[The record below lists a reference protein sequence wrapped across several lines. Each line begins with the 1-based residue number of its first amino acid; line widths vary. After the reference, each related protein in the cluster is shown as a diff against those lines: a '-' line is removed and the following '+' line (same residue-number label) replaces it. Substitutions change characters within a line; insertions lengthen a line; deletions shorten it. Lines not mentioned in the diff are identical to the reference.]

1 MIEDKTK
8 EQQPASP
15 VKPKHGQRLRS
26 LWAQLQCMG
35 LLHRHRLRRKTQNHM
50 NDFGR
55 KLAQNS
61 AVPVIGE
68 TLYALG
74 YSTEYGFVRVGRG
87 LRSGWLWL
95 WQAFTTLLAN
105 AAAMAFPGAAQMFR
119 DLFGPIWLFFRGCGS
134 LLVHA
139 QRVRKEKG
147 FAAACKASVH
157 YLASGVRRNLK
168 TLPRMA
174 MYVLPV
180 CALAVMVT
188 VFNHTVR
195 QPYALEVQVNGQ
207 TVGYVANE
215 DVFNSARE
223 AVQERIN
230 YADTD
235 HAKWTVEPTYTVT
248 VAHKTMDENE
258 MADAILKSASDEI
271 SEGTALY
278 LDGELTAVC
287 SDGVSLQSYL
297 SSLLEPYEDPEN
309 SNVTVGFN
317 KEVTLENGI
326 YFNDSF
332 QDEADVEQQL
342 SGVQQQEK
350 IYTVGAG
357 DTLWSIA
364 QKNDLTFRELCE
376 LNPSFKGAQLNEK
389 SNIQAGDELIVT
401 KQEATLEVRI
411 TKVEI
416 WQEEIPYT
424 TETTT
429 SNEYTV
435 GTKKTVQNGVNGLR
449 QITAQRVYNTDG
461 IQLSQKILSTEVVQE
476 PVTEK
481 IVKGTKKV
489 TSSTSYI
496 TGSGQFIWPVPGYRN
511 CSRWYGGQPQGCGYL
526 CGCRYAHLRIGGRH
540 RDQGR
545 LQQGRCRYG
554 LWLLHHHQP
563 RQRLHH
569 GVCALSV
576 AGGALWSVG
585 QAGPADRLCGQHRTL
600 QRQPLPL

>member
-1 MIEDKTK
+1 M
-8 EQQPASP
+8 
-15 VKPKHGQRLRS
+15 
-26 LWAQLQCMG
+26 
-35 LLHRHRLRRKTQNHM
+35 
-50 NDFGR
+50 
-55 KLAQNS
+55 
-61 AVPVIGE
+61 
-68 TLYALG
+68 
-74 YSTEYGFVRVGRG
+74 
-87 LRSGWLWL
+87 
-95 WQAFTTLLAN
+95 
-105 AAAMAFPGAAQMFR
+105 
-119 DLFGPIWLFFRGCGS
+119 
-134 LLVHA
+134 
-139 QRVRKEKG
+139 
-147 FAAACKASVH
+147 
-157 YLASGVRRNLK
+157 
-168 TLPRMA
+168 
-174 MYVLPV
+174 
-180 CALAVMVT
+180 
-188 VFNHTVR
+188 
-195 QPYALEVQVNGQ
+195 
-207 TVGYVANE
+207 
-215 DVFNSARE
+215 
-223 AVQERIN
+223 
-230 YADTD
+230 
-235 HAKWTVEPTYTVT
+235 
-248 VAHKTMDENE
+248 
-258 MADAILKSASDEI
+258 
-271 SEGTALY
+271 
-278 LDGELTAVC
+278 C

-332 QDEADVEQQL
+332 QDEADVEKEL

-376 LNPSFKGAQLNEK
+376 LNTNFKGAPLNEK

-411 TKVEI
+411 TKVET

-511 CSRWYGGQPQGCGYL
+511 CSRWYGGSHKGVDICAAAGTPIYASAGGTVTKAGYNKA
-526 CGCRYAHLRIGGRH
+526 GAGTGYGYSIIISHGSGYTTVYAHCLSLAVHSGQTVKQGQLIGHVGSTGRSSGNH
-540 RDQGR
+540 CHFEIRRNGSYIAPQNVFNR
-545 LQQGRCRYG
+545 RKYR
-554 LWLLHHHQP
+554 
-563 RQRLHH
+563 
-569 GVCALSV
+569 
-576 AGGALWSVG
+576 
-585 QAGPADRLCGQHRTL
+585 
-600 QRQPLPL
+600 

>member
-15 VKPKHGQRLRS
+15 VKPKRGQRLRS

-35 LLHRHRLRRKTQNHM
+35 LLHRHRLRRKTQNHV

-105 AAAMAFPGAAQMFR
+105 AAAMAFPGATQMFR

-297 SSLLEPYEDPEN
+297 SLSL
-309 SNVTVGFN
+309 
-317 KEVTLENGI
+317 I
-326 YFNDSF
+326 H
-332 QDEADVEQQL
+332 
-342 SGVQQQEK
+342 
-350 IYTVGAG
+350 I
-357 DTLWSIA
+357 
-364 QKNDLTFRELCE
+364 
-376 LNPSFKGAQLNEK
+376 
-389 SNIQAGDELIVT
+389 
-401 KQEATLEVRI
+401 
-411 TKVEI
+411 
-416 WQEEIPYT
+416 
-424 TETTT
+424 
-429 SNEYTV
+429 
-435 GTKKTVQNGVNGLR
+435 
-449 QITAQRVYNTDG
+449 
-461 IQLSQKILSTEVVQE
+461 
-476 PVTEK
+476 
-481 IVKGTKKV
+481 
-489 TSSTSYI
+489 
-496 TGSGQFIWPVPGYRN
+496 
-511 CSRWYGGQPQGCGYL
+511 
-526 CGCRYAHLRIGGRH
+526 
-540 RDQGR
+540 
-545 LQQGRCRYG
+545 
-554 LWLLHHHQP
+554 
-563 RQRLHH
+563 
-569 GVCALSV
+569 
-576 AGGALWSVG
+576 
-585 QAGPADRLCGQHRTL
+585 
-600 QRQPLPL
+600 

>member
-15 VKPKHGQRLRS
+15 VKPKRGQRLRS

-35 LLHRHRLRRKTQNHM
+35 LLHRHRLRRKTQNHV

-235 HAKWTVEPTYTVT
+235 MQSGPWSLPT
-248 VAHKTMDENE
+248 
-258 MADAILKSASDEI
+258 
-271 SEGTALY
+271 
-278 LDGELTAVC
+278 
-287 SDGVSLQSYL
+287 
-297 SSLLEPYEDPEN
+297 
-309 SNVTVGFN
+309 
-317 KEVTLENGI
+317 
-326 YFNDSF
+326 
-332 QDEADVEQQL
+332 
-342 SGVQQQEK
+342 
-350 IYTVGAG
+350 
-357 DTLWSIA
+357 
-364 QKNDLTFRELCE
+364 
-376 LNPSFKGAQLNEK
+376 
-389 SNIQAGDELIVT
+389 
-401 KQEATLEVRI
+401 
-411 TKVEI
+411 
-416 WQEEIPYT
+416 
-424 TETTT
+424 
-429 SNEYTV
+429 
-435 GTKKTVQNGVNGLR
+435 
-449 QITAQRVYNTDG
+449 
-461 IQLSQKILSTEVVQE
+461 
-476 PVTEK
+476 
-481 IVKGTKKV
+481 
-489 TSSTSYI
+489 
-496 TGSGQFIWPVPGYRN
+496 
-511 CSRWYGGQPQGCGYL
+511 
-526 CGCRYAHLRIGGRH
+526 
-540 RDQGR
+540 
-545 LQQGRCRYG
+545 
-554 LWLLHHHQP
+554 
-563 RQRLHH
+563 
-569 GVCALSV
+569 
-576 AGGALWSVG
+576 
-585 QAGPADRLCGQHRTL
+585 
-600 QRQPLPL
+600 PLPWPTRPWMKTRWRTRS

>member
-1 MIEDKTK
+1 
-8 EQQPASP
+8 
-15 VKPKHGQRLRS
+15 
-26 LWAQLQCMG
+26 
-35 LLHRHRLRRKTQNHM
+35 
-50 NDFGR
+50 
-55 KLAQNS
+55 
-61 AVPVIGE
+61 
-68 TLYALG
+68 
-74 YSTEYGFVRVGRG
+74 
-87 LRSGWLWL
+87 
-95 WQAFTTLLAN
+95 
-105 AAAMAFPGAAQMFR
+105 MFR

-157 YLASGVRRNLK
+157 YLTSGVRRNLK

-332 QDEADVEQQL
+332 QDEADVEKEL

-376 LNPSFKGAQLNEK
+376 LNTNFKGAPLNEK

-411 TKVEI
+411 TKVET

-496 TGSGQFIWPVPGYRN
+496 TGSGQFIWPVPGYRD
-511 CSRWYGGQPQGCGYL
+511 CSRWYGGSHKGVDICAAAGTPIYASAGGTVTKAGYNKA
-526 CGCRYAHLRIGGRH
+526 GAGT
-540 RDQGR
+540 
-545 LQQGRCRYG
+545 G

-576 AGGALWSVG
+576 AGGALWSDR